1 MSVCCVCSRPRHRSV
16 QQFLTRSRNP
26 ASAPTPCAKDCP
38 VSDTLSFKYTLTKA
52 DVVSSQHSQL
62 FRSRLLWVMLGLIA
76 LMMAYGFYNQF
87 EAVLLGRRAWT
98 SLLRMFLTFGALGIT
113 WWASN
118 WLYAYWLA
126 RRSPEVGVEKELI
139 FTDTGMTS
147 RSVLEYSESTWANFT
162 SVLETDEYF
171 LLYRGRAE
179 FVPIPKRDLAESM
192 AQDRFRELL
201 RTKIRD
207 ARLLA

>member
-1 MSVCCVCSRPRHRSV
+1 MLYGRGYP
-16 QQFLTRSRNP
+16 P
-26 ASAPTPCAKDCP
+26 E
-38 VSDTLSFKYTLTKA
+38 
-52 DVVSSQHSQL
+52 
-62 FRSRLLWVMLGLIA
+62 RLLYSAYVGDAGIFGLPLGIA
-76 LMMAYGFYNQF
+76 ANI
-87 EAVLLGRRAWT
+87 VIV
-98 SLLRMFLTFGALGIT
+98 FLTFGALGIT

-126 RRSPEVGVEKELI
+126 RRSPEVGVEKELT
-139 FTDTGMTS
+139 FTATGITS
-147 RSVLEYSESTWANFT
+147 RSELEYSESTWANFT
-162 SVLETDEYF
+162 SVLETEEHF